1 MLKNTVIVL
10 YRQEIPLSEG
20 IDFPKIIL
28 QFITIPIT
36 ILVKIR
42 EKLQK
47 LMIKF
52 I

>member
-10 YRQEIPLSEG
+10 HRQEIPLSEG
-20 IDFPKIIL
+20 IDFLKIIL
-28 QFITIPIT
+28 QFITIPIK

-42 EKLQK
+42 AKLQK
-47 LMIKF
+47 VMIKF